1 MANNS
6 TIPSESQ
13 AAMLANLPAA
23 GQLNYFFNTDKGG
36 NIWSVDSTGKFSFV
50 AAVDDDCCT
59 CKITDA
65 WLCGL
70 NEGLLS
76 GNLTA
81 AEYQTLLQSGLTIN
95 STNTG
100 GGNCTI
106 AVGLSNAPVVSVTML
121 SKITT
126 LAHGAAYQMASLV
139 APSNAPQGV
148 LWISNNP
155 TVVSVDQTG
164 QVNGLGTSTLHAT
177 ITVYSISDPTKF
189 DTTTIT
195 IT

>member
-106 AVGLSNAPVVSVTML
+106 AVGLSNAPVVSVTMNG
-121 SKITT
+121 KITT
-126 LAHGAAYQMASLV
+126 MAARTNYQLTDTVS
-139 APSNAPQGV
+139 PSNAPQGV
-148 LWISNNP
+148 FWISSAP
-155 TVVSVDQTG
+155 TIIAVDQTG
-164 QVNGLGTSTLHAT
+164 KLFSNGTTSQMAT
-177 ITVYSISDPTKF
+177 ITVYSIADPTKF

-195 IT
+195 IV

>member
-6 TIPSESQ
+6 TIPTESQ
-13 AAMLANLPAA
+13 AAMLANLPVS

-36 NIWSVDSTGKFSFV
+36 NIWSVDSTGAFAFV

-59 CKITDA
+59 CKITDS

-70 NEGLLS
+70 NDGLLS

-81 AEYQTLLQSGLTIN
+81 TQYQALLAQGLTIN
-95 STNTG
+95 SVNTG
-100 GGNCTI
+100 GGNCSI

-121 SKITT
+121 SKVTT
-126 LAHGAAYQMASLV
+126 MLSGASAQMASLV
-139 APSNAPQGV
+139 LPANSPQGV
-148 LWISNNP
+148 FWISSAP
-155 TVVSVDQTG
+155 SVVTVNQTG
-164 QVNGLGTSTLHAT
+164 FVQAYGTTSQHAT
-177 ITVYSISDPTKF
+177 ITVYSIADPTKF

-195 IT
+195 IS

>member
-13 AAMLANLPAA
+13 AAMLANLPTA

-59 CKITDA
+59 CKITAA

-81 AEYQTLLQSGLTIN
+81 AEYQSLLSQGLTIN
-95 STNTG
+95 SVNNG
-100 GGNCTI
+100 GGNCSI
-106 AVGLSNAPVVSVTML
+106 AVGLSNAPVVSVVMNN
-121 SKITT
+121 KITT
-126 LAHGAAYQMASLV
+126 MVGGAAGYMSATV
-139 APSNAPQGV
+139 NPSNAPQGV
-148 LWISNNP
+148 FWISSAP
-155 TVVSVDQTG
+155 SVVSVTQTG
-164 QVNGLGTSTLHAT
+164 EVNALGTSTQHAI
-177 ITVYSISDPTKF
+177 ITVYSIADPTKS

-195 IT
+195 IS